1 MDRASLMYV
10 AGVIP
15 LGAAMIA
22 FAGAEWWLASLA
34 TGLSAAALLFWAR
47 RAAGERGVVGTSEP
61 EK

>member
-1 MDRASLMYV
+1 MYV

-22 FAGAEWWLASLA
+22 FAGAGWGLASLA